1 MDSGERVSSSRNL
14 SRYSLRTV
22 SMRVRRKQ
30 QEPCYPG
37 RNTKGRRPTK
47 GCGGAATANGTGVTS
62 MLLRTRRPRM
72 KLCQQ
77 AQATCRNQI
86 VVVVLVEQLTC
97 DSVGE
102 EKFAAACDSS
112 SCEKNPP
119 KSKVKVGGEK
129 RGKKE

>member
-22 SMRVRRKQ
+22 SMRARRKQ

-47 GCGGAATANGTGVTS
+47 GCGGAATANGTSVTS
-62 MLLRTRRPRM
+62 MLLRTRRM

-77 AQATCRNQI
+77 AQTTCRNQI
-86 VVVVLVEQLTC
+86 VVVVRL
-97 DSVGE
+97 S
-102 EKFAAACDSS
+102 
-112 SCEKNPP
+112 N
-119 KSKVKVGGEK
+119 
-129 RGKKE
+129 